1 MHDVISLPDWNALAS
16 AEDAGLPLFGT
27 ALLIAR
33 DEYPEL
39 DPGLYDRLAQDHAD
53 ALREEI
59 AGIETRPLKMHA
71 INRHLFEELGYSG
84 NSAEYYDPRNSYL
97 NEVFERRLGNPLSLA
112 LVQME
117 VARRLDVPLDGVS
130 FPGHFLVRLPVG
142 DEGVLVMDPF
152 NRGRPLDVGELRDR
166 AKPHLGGVSP
176 DDNALNRIL
185 DAASNRAMLV
195 RLLRNLHGLYSER
208 DDWPRAARSA
218 DRILQLQ
225 PDHPEALRDRA
236 LAYLKMG
243 HRHGARRDLE
253 MYLQRNPQAT
263 DRGSLRERL
272 VELNREHA
280 RPH

>member
-1 MHDVISLPDWNALAS
+1 MPDALSLPDWTALAS
-16 AEDAGLPLFGT
+16 VDDADLPLFGT

-33 DEYPEL
+33 DEYPQL

-59 AGIETRPLKMHA
+59 QGIGPSPLKMHA

-84 NSAEYYDPRNSYL
+84 NTAEYYDPRNSYL

-112 LVQME
+112 LVQIE
-117 VARRLDVPLDGVS
+117 VARRLDVQLDGVS

-152 NRGRPLDVGELRDR
+152 NRGRPLDVDELKDR
-166 AKPHLGGVSP
+166 AKPHLGGTIP

-185 DAASNRAMLV
+185 DPASNRAMLV
-195 RLLRNLHGLYSER
+195 RLLRNLHGVYSER

-253 MYLQRNPQAT
+253 LYLQRNPKAT

-272 VELNREHA
+272 VELNREQA
-280 RPH
+280 WPH

>member
-1 MHDVISLPDWNALAS
+1 MQEGFALPDWSVLAS
-16 AEDAGLPLFGT
+16 TDDTGLPLFGT

-33 DEYPEL
+33 DEYPQL
-39 DPGLYDRLAQDHAD
+39 DPGLYDRLAQDHVE
-53 ALREEI
+53 ALREEVDALEQI
-59 AGIETRPLKMHA
+59 PLKMHA
-71 INRHLFEELGYSG
+71 INRHLFEELGYTG
-84 NSAEYYDPRNSYL
+84 NTTEYYDPRNSYL

-112 LVQME
+112 LVQIE
-117 VARRLDVPLDGVS
+117 VARRLGVPLAGVS

-142 DEGVLVMDPF
+142 DQGVLVMDPF
-152 NRGRPLDVGELRDR
+152 NRGRPLDVDELRDR
-166 AKPHLGGVSP
+166 AKPHLGGAPP
-176 DDNALNRIL
+176 DDNALTRIL
-185 DAASNRAMLV
+185 DPASNRAMLV
-195 RLLRNLHGLYSER
+195 RLLRNLHGVYSER

-225 PDHPEALRDRA
+225 PEHPEALRDRA

-253 MYLQRNPQAT
+253 QYLQRNPGAS
-263 DRGSLRERL
+263 DRGTLRERL